1 MQHLGRAK
9 EVSEFVKHGSQEA
22 MIEIELATDA
32 RRHTR
37 NPVINCSI
45 KREGNKI
52 QFSINDKPS
61 NKKNVMELA
70 RSFSIQIDNLC
81 QFLPQDKVVEFAAM
95 SPVELLRSTQR
106 AVASQKMIDWHEE
119 LKDLREKQRIIENQ
133 NATDLDIL
141 ANLEGRQRMQ
151 EADVERMR
159 EREQVKQRVKML
171 ETSRPFAKYRQA
183 RNNFLEAK
191 RLKTQGEAELNE
203 LKEAVEPALQA
214 VNAKQMYLNRV
225 KNVATKRKE
234 GTEKFNKKVDT
245 IAKKIDSLEERLQEI
260 DKEKEAE
267 KKSVQTQNA
276 DIKRL
281 NGVITGLKKRIEEE
295 PIEFDAAAYNER
307 IVCLLPHCI

>member
-1 MQHLGRAK
+1 
-9 EVSEFVKHGSQEA
+9 
-22 MIEIELATDA
+22 MIEIELAADGK
-32 RRHTR
+32 RYTR
-37 NPVINCSI
+37 NPVIKCSI
-45 KREGNKI
+45 KREGNKM
-52 QFSINDKPS
+52 QFSINEKPS

-119 LKDLREKQRIIENQ
+119 LKDLREKQRIIQNQ

-171 ETSRPFAKYRQA
+171 ETSRPFAEYRQA
-183 RNNFLEAK
+183 RNNFREAK
-191 RLKTQGEAELNE
+191 RLRIQGDAELKE
-203 LKEAVEPALQA
+203 LKEAVEPALHA
-214 VNAKQMYLNRV
+214 VNAKQMYLSRV

-234 GTEKFNKKVDT
+234 GIEKCSRKADT
-245 IAKKIDSLEERLQEI
+245 VAKKIDSLDERLQEI
-260 DKEKEAE
+260 DKEKQAE
-267 KKSVQTQNA
+267 KKSVQSQRA
-276 DIKRL
+276 EKKRL
-281 NGVITGLKKRIEEE
+281 ESVITGLKKQIEGE
-295 PIEFDAAAYNER
+295 PIDFDAAAYNER
-307 IVCLLPHCI
+307 IVCSLAYCIRMNIP

>member
-1 MQHLGRAK
+1 
-9 EVSEFVKHGSQEA
+9 
-22 MIEIELATDA
+22 MIK
-32 RRHTR
+32 
-37 NPVINCSI
+37 CSI
-45 KREGNKI
+45 KREGNKT

-61 NKKNVMELA
+61 NKKTVMELA

-119 LKDLREKQRIIENQ
+119 LKDLREKQRIIQNQ

-141 ANLEGRQRMQ
+141 VNLEGRQRMQ

-171 ETSRPFAKYRQA
+171 ETSRPFAEYRQA
-183 RNNFLEAK
+183 RNKFLEAK
-191 RLKTQGEAELNE
+191 RLRTQGQAELND
-203 LKEAVEPALQA
+203 LKEAVEPALHA

-225 KNVATKRKE
+225 KNVAKKRKE
-234 GTEKFNKKVDT
+234 GVEKCDKKADT

-267 KKSVQTQNA
+267 KRSVRTQKM
-276 DIKRL
+276 DIGRL
-281 NGVITGLKKRIEEE
+281 TSVITGLKKQIEEE
-295 PIEFDAAAYNER
+295 PIEFDAAAYNES
-307 IVCLLPHCI
+307 IVCLLAHCIYMNID